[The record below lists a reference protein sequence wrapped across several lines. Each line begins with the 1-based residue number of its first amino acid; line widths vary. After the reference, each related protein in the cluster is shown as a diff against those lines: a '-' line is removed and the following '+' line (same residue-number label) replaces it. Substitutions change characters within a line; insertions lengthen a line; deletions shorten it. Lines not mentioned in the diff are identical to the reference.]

1 MAVQVEAASIRAA
14 AEVPM
19 EAAAEASKEQPKYLL
34 QYK

>member
-19 EAAAEASKEQPKYLL
+19 EAEAEASKIAAEILVTI
-34 QYK
+34 

>member
-19 EAAAEASKEQPKYLL
+19 EAEAEASKEQSEYSV
-34 QYK
+34 QYR